1 MVASKNKKNIII
13 TGGTRGLG
21 LSHAFHLSNKGYNLA
36 LVDISRKACQ
46 VYNEIKNIDELL
58 AKLSINGTINKFYE
72 CDLTKFI
79 ATQKVFNSIIKDFTK
94 IDGCVLSAGGD
105 VIGNDNN
112 AAGGKASIINFEINE
127 TEHDAI
133 FNRNYKTT
141 LNSIKSIIPHF
152 KANEYGKIVATSS
165 ISANYGVIQE
175 TAYSIA
181 KAAVVQLTRSVAAEM
196 RPFGVNVNCIA
207 PGATLTGRFRATL
220 QNRSKEDKEKIMSKG
235 KSILTRPAEPEYI
248 SSVINFLLSDES
260 KYISGQVI
268 RIDGGQ
274 LTSPI

>member
-1 MVASKNKKNIII
+1 MTASKNKNIII

-21 LSHAFHLSNKGYNLA
+21 LSHAFYLSKKGYNIA
-36 LVDISRKACQ
+36 LIDISKKACE
-46 VYNEIKNIDELL
+46 VYSEINNLDELL
-58 AKLSINGTINKFYE
+58 ARLSSNGTINRFYE
-72 CDLTKFI
+72 CDLTKF
-79 ATQKVFNSIIKDFTK
+79 TSTKNVFRKIIEDFTE
-94 IDGCVLSAGGD
+94 IHSCVLSAGGD
-105 VIGNDNN
+105 VIGDDKN
-112 AAGGKASIINFEINE
+112 AAGDKAKVNNFEINE
-127 TEHDAI
+127 ADHEAI

-152 KANEYGKIVATSS
+152 KENKFGKIVTTSS

-274 LTSPI
+274 FTSPI

>member
-1 MVASKNKKNIII
+1 MTASKNINIII

-46 VYNEIKNIDELL
+46 VYGEIKNVNDLL
-58 AKLSINGTINKFYE
+58 LKLSSNGTKNKFYE
-72 CDLTKFI
+72 CDLTKF
-79 ATQKVFNSIIKDFTK
+79 TSTKNVFIKIIKDFSE
-94 IDGCVLSAGGD
+94 IHACVLSAGGD
-105 VIGNDNN
+105 VVGDDKN
-112 AAGGKASIINFEINE
+112 AAGGKARINNFEINE
-127 TEHDAI
+127 KDHDAI

-141 LNSIKSIIPHF
+141 LNSVKSIIPHF

-207 PGATLTGRFRATL
+207 PGATMTGRFRATL

-248 SSVINFLLSDES
+248 SSVVNFLLSDES

>member
-1 MVASKNKKNIII
+1 MTASKNINIII

-46 VYNEIKNIDELL
+46 VYGEIKNVNDLL
-58 AKLSINGTINKFYE
+58 LKLSSNGTKNKFYE
-72 CDLTKFI
+72 CDLIKFTLTKN
-79 ATQKVFNSIIKDFTK
+79 VFLKIIQDFSG
-94 IDGCVLSAGGD
+94 IHACVLSAGGD
-105 VIGNDNN
+105 IVGDDKN
-112 AAGGKASIINFEINE
+112 AAGGKARFNNFEINE
-127 TEHDAI
+127 TDHDAI

-152 KANEYGKIVATSS
+152 KANEYGKIIATSS

-196 RPFGVNVNCIA
+196 RPFDVNVNCIA

-248 SSVINFLLSDES
+248 SSVVNFLLSDES

>member
-1 MVASKNKKNIII
+1 MKSINNKNVII

-21 LSHAFHLSNKGYNLA
+21 LSHAFFLSSKGYNLA
-36 LVDISRKACQ
+36 LVDISKKACQ
-46 VYNEIKNIDELL
+46 VYDEIRNIDDLL
-58 AKLSINGTINKFYE
+58 VKLSSNGTRNKFYE
-72 CDLTKFI
+72 CDLTKF
-79 ATQKVFNSIIKDFTK
+79 TDTKKVFGTIIEDFTE
-94 IDGCVLSAGGD
+94 ICACVLSAGGD
-105 VIGNDNN
+105 VVGDDKN
-112 AAGGKASIINFEINE
+112 AAGGKAKVNNFEINE
-127 TEHDAI
+127 TDHDVV

-152 KANEYGKIVATSS
+152 KANKFGKIVTTSS

-248 SSVINFLLSDES
+248 SSVVNFLLSDES

-274 LTSPI
+274 FTSPI

>member
-1 MVASKNKKNIII
+1 MKSINNKNVII

-21 LSHAFHLSNKGYNLA
+21 LSHSFFLSSKGYNLA
-36 LVDISRKACQ
+36 LVDISKEACQ
-46 VYNEIKNIDELL
+46 VYDEIKNIDDLL
-58 AKLSINGTINKFYE
+58 VKLSSNGTKNKFYE
-72 CDLTKFI
+72 CDLTKF
-79 ATQKVFNSIIKDFTK
+79 TSTKNVFIKIIKDFSE
-94 IDGCVLSAGGD
+94 IHACVLSAGGD
-105 VIGNDNN
+105 VVGDDKN
-112 AAGGKASIINFEINE
+112 AAGGKARINNFEINE
-127 TEHDAI
+127 TNHEAI

-141 LNSIKSIIPHF
+141 LNSLKSIIPYF
-152 KANEYGKIVATSS
+152 KANEYGKIVTTSS

-248 SSVINFLLSDES
+248 SSVAHFLVSDES

-268 RIDGGQ
+268 RVDGGQ
-274 LTSPI
+274 FTSPI